1 MTSVADTTNTAYV
14 EPDTVS
20 REPAAAGSRRGSAAG
35 ATAQPAAVEL
45 ADVAQ
50 RLGHRWA
57 LRGVTLRVE
66 PGEVVA
72 VVGPNGSGKTT
83 LLRVVATALTA
94 TRGSGRVFGYDLAR
108 EPDAVRERTGML
120 GHATGLYDDLSAA
133 ENLEFAMR
141 MCGHSSSPAVAAGAL
156 EAVGMRQ
163 YAGELVRRLSSG
175 MRRRIALARLL
186 VRRPRLLL
194 LDEPY
199 NSFDVAGIALV
210 DELIRQTASDG
221 GAALVVT
228 HDLARPAMSRYDRV
242 VRLSAGRVIENASL
256 ADEPTP

>member
-1 MTSVADTTNTAYV
+1 VPDTTNTAYAD
-14 EPDTVS
+14 PGAVS
-20 REPAAAGSRRGSAAG
+20 RGPAAAESGVGPAAG
-35 ATAQPAAVEL
+35 ATARPAAVEL
-45 ADVAQ
+45 TDVAQ
-50 RLGHRWA
+50 RLGRRWA

-66 PGEVVA
+66 PGDVVA

-83 LLRVVATALTA
+83 LLRVIATARA
-94 TRGSGRVFGYDLAR
+94 VTRGSGRVFGHDLVR
-108 EPDAVRERTGML
+108 EPDAVRETTGML

-141 MCGHSSSPAVAAGAL
+141 MFGRSPSPSVVADAL

-163 YAGELVRRLSSG
+163 HAGELVRRLSSG
-175 MRRRIALARLL
+175 MRRRVALARLL
-186 VRRPRLLL
+186 LRRPRLLL

-210 DELIRQTASDG
+210 DELIRQTARDG

-228 HDLARPAMSRYDRV
+228 HDLARHAAARYDRV
-242 VRLSAGRVIENASL
+242 ARLSAGRVVDDASL
-256 ADEPTP
+256 RREAAP

>member
-1 MTSVADTTNTAYV
+1 MTSVADTTNTAYG
-14 EPDTVS
+14 ERDTVS
-20 REPAAAGSRRGSAAG
+20 RDPTPAESRGGFAAG
-35 ATAQPAAVEL
+35 ATGRPAAVEL

-50 RLGHRWA
+50 RLGYRWA

-83 LLRVVATALTA
+83 LLRVVATTLTA

-133 ENLEFAMR
+133 ENLEFALR
-141 MCGHSSSPAVAAGAL
+141 MCGRSPSPSAVAGAL

-163 YAGELVRRLSSG
+163 HAGELVRRLSSG
-175 MRRRIALARLL
+175 MRRRVALARLL
-186 VRRPRLLL
+186 LRRPRLLL

-210 DELIRQTASDG
+210 DELIRETARDG

-228 HDLARPAMSRYDRV
+228 HDLARNPMSRYDRLV
-242 VRLSAGRVIENASL
+242 ALNAGRVIENAPL
-256 ADEPTP
+256 GREATP